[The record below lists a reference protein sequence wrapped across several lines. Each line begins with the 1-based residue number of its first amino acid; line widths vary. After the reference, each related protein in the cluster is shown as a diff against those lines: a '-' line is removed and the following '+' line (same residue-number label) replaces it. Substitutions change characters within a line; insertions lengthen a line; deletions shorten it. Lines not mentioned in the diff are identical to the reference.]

1 MNKFKNINYPVFG
14 LYKKPYNISYDHNKI
29 YVIRAMNS
37 HKETVDDKSFEGD
50 YFARLIQITTR
61 LKFDCTC
68 SNLQQLIFEN
78 PKWLMDA
85 NANPVDLSNS
95 LKCKVIKRKINKTK
109 QNLVWF
115 NSISY
120 PFTIPTNEILDLKE
134 DIYAIMVQVDNE
146 WFIKS
151 FTDDNKPV
159 RNWMIL

>member
-1 MNKFKNINYPVFG
+1 
-14 LYKKPYNISYDHNKI
+14 
-29 YVIRAMNS
+29 
-37 HKETVDDKSFEGD
+37 
-50 YFARLIQITTR
+50 
-61 LKFDCTC
+61 
-68 SNLQQLIFEN
+68 
-78 PKWLMDA
+78 MDA